1 MSAELVER
9 WCDTHSYFNTWPA
22 ETVLGFMYEL
32 APDIYD
38 RLLQADP
45 GAIMGSHLAAAGSNA
60 LRTLIGDDDPGS
72 AMFKRLKGLIQL
84 AKGVRTCTATLWYLA
99 VDVLALT

>member
-38 RLLQADP
+38 RLLRADP
-45 GAIMGSHLAAAGSNA
+45 GAIMGSH
-60 LRTLIGDDDPGS
+60 
-72 AMFKRLKGLIQL
+72 
-84 AKGVRTCTATLWYLA
+84 
-99 VDVLALT
+99 